1 MNQPYT
7 SCRAYVITDSHHN
20 KVLQSKNQDEV
31 REMASLTKIMTTI
44 VVLELAVDLNLDLR
58 NTYFRVSPKAAS
70 TIGTSAYLIDS

>member
-7 SCRAYVITDSHHN
+7 SCRAYVIADSHHN

-44 VVLELAVDLNLDLR
+44 VVLEQAVAMNLDLR
-58 NTYFRVSPKAAS
+58 GTYFRVS
-70 TIGTSAYLIDS
+70 